1 MDLGLKGRVALVTGA
16 SRGIGLAIAERL
28 AMEGARVSVVARS
41 HADVEAIAIRLH
53 GYGVSADLLTRE
65 GRLLAFEATL
75 ERAGRIDILVNSFGA
90 RAGTTWQ
97 DTGVNEVEAAMN
109 GNLGVAE
116 ELTSMA
122 LPHMVS
128 RGWGRV
134 VIVASVYGLEAGGAP
149 AYNMAKAAEI
159 GYIGALGSSLAGTGV
174 TANAVAPG
182 PILYKGGSWDRRLQ
196 RDPEA
201 IADFIKRE
209 LPAGRLGTPEEVAA
223 VVCFVCS
230 DQASGLN
237 GVCVPADGAQ
247 SRSHFTTSG

>member
-1 MDLGLKGRVALVTGA
+1 MDLGLKGRIALVTGG

-28 AMEGARVSVVARS
+28 SMEGARVSVVARNP
-41 HADVEAIAIRLH
+41 ADVEAVATRLN
-53 GYGVSADLLTRE
+53 GYGVSADLLTPE
-65 GRLLAFEATL
+65 GRHLAFETTL
-75 ERAGRIDILVNSFGA
+75 ERAGRIDILVNNFGA

-97 DTGVNEVEAAMN
+97 DTGVNEVKQAMN

-116 ELTSMA
+116 ELTSMV

-159 GYIGALGSSLAGTGV
+159 GYVGALGSSLAGTGV

-182 PILYKGGSWDRRLQ
+182 PILYEGGSWDRRL
-196 RDPEA
+196 RTDPQA
-201 IADFIKRE
+201 IGEFIKRE

-230 DQASGLN
+230 NQASGLN
-237 GVCVPADGAQ
+237 GICLPVDGAQ